1 MLERIRWW
9 LASVFASWANELMR
23 PETTEDGFSIALAN
37 AERQAQW
44 RERREQPSRALE
56 RKVAEQQAE
65 LERLRNKALGRL
77 RNQSE
82 LQIDPETLS
91 MGMRQKLAAAIRQEK
106 AKLQAEFERAVQAET
121 ARAIN
126 ETVLPRYNKEMADA
140 RQVIESRKGIMPRK
154 EYLLIISCLHP
165 DRSASK
171 ERLNEA
177 FIAFT
182 RHELVMCS
190 EKEMPTA
197 ASSVPRNYEEM
208 TRRREEMRKR
218 REEMRRRQQSDST
231 KR

>member
-9 LASVFASWANELMR
+9 LASVFASWALELMR
-23 PETTEDGFSIALAN
+23 PETTEDGFSIALTD
-37 AERQAQW
+37 AEKQAQW
-44 RERREQPSRALE
+44 RERREQRRKALE

-65 LERLRNKALGRL
+65 LERLRKRPVMQSGPQALPTGGRAA
-77 RNQSE
+77 
-82 LQIDPETLS
+82 
-91 MGMRQKLAAAIRQEK
+91 LAATIRQERT
-106 AKLQAEFERAVQAET
+106 KLQTEFDRAVQAET

-154 EYLLIISCLHP
+154 EYLLITSCLHP
-165 DRSASK
+165 DRSPSK

-182 RHELVMCS
+182 RHELVMCR

-197 ASSVPRNYEEM
+197 ATAIPRNYEEM
-208 TRRREEMRKR
+208 TARREEMRKR
-218 REEMRRRQQSDST
+218 REEIRRRQQPGST